1 MDRKLPFVSR
11 IFWKVLVAVAALAVV
26 SWMAIVKVTD
36 YEITP
41 ADYGGST
48 ISGLIFAYLV
58 HLWLLRRQLTPT
70 PLRFASG
77 PSSRTIPRSSTCS
90 KVAALPNALGA

>member
-1 MDRKLPFVSR
+1 MDHKLPFVSR

-26 SWMAIVKVTD
+26 SWTVIVKVTD

-58 HLWLLRRQLTPT
+58 HLWLLPQEEP
-70 PLRFASG
+70 
-77 PSSRTIPRSSTCS
+77 PS
-90 KVAALPNALGA
+90 NGE